1 MTVRTWI
8 TISVIV
14 VVALC
19 AAVVLQFTLPVRPPE
34 IVLRA
39 AGVHLT
45 GALEASC
52 WPQRSGDLKCT
63 RHDARPKAQR
73 IAPKGSLRAIFV
85 YPAKPNDGTIRID
98 RARDGHNVLRSKWK
112 PTVPYRL
119 APGRYL
125 VTAQVGALR
134 GAYVRYVFF
143 LTVTRSGD

>member
-8 TISVIV
+8 TISVAV

-19 AAVVLQFTLPVRPPE
+19 VAVVLQFTLPVHPPE
-34 IVLRA
+34 IIIQA
-39 AGVHLT
+39 AGARLT

-63 RHDARPKAQR
+63 RHDPRPKVQR
-73 IAPKGSLRAIFV
+73 IAPRGSLRVILV
-85 YPAKPNDGTIRID
+85 YPAKATGTIRID
-98 RARDGHNVLRSKWK
+98 RVRDGHVVLRSRWK
-112 PTVPYRL
+112 PTVPYKL

-125 VTAQVGALR
+125 VTAQAGALR
-134 GAYVRYVFF
+134 GAYVRYVFA